1 MDAKRFIQLVEEK
14 KKKIMERK
22 EAPLKWEQK
31 LEAAAE
37 TKERKLKATKHK
49 KRSGSDSDS
58 DNDSDDESRKTG
70 GCFSRRRLQY

>member
-37 TKERKLKATKHK
+37 AKERKLKATPIKI
-49 KRSGSDSDS
+49 
-58 DNDSDDESRKTG
+58 
-70 GCFSRRRLQY
+70 